1 MLQLPSASK
10 GFANAFALFQRGG
23 AGNIESPGLK
33 PQNGKGDTDVVPEPA
48 MRVGAGHEQ
57 FHVGRG
63 GEGNVHVEKKGG
75 QEKGGLVGKVERV
88 LHHDKK

>member
-1 MLQLPSASK
+1 M
-10 GFANAFALFQRGG
+10 
-23 AGNIESPGLK
+23 
-33 PQNGKGDTDVVPEPA
+33 DVVPETA
-48 MRVGAGHEQ
+48 MRVGEGHERY
-57 FHVGRG
+57 HVGRG